1 MWTNYDMIN
10 FGDKSLQVE
19 LIQRWES
26 GNGSGKVR
34 CKPGTWFTNVLP
46 TQFTFI
52 VLL

>member
-1 MWTNYDMIN
+1 MWTNYDMTI

-19 LIQRWES
+19 LIQRWET
-26 GNGSGKVR
+26 GNESGKVR
-34 CKPGTWFTNVLP
+34 CKCRTWFTNVLP